1 MHVQSEALDSRLED
15 FLAPG
20 RVAEDL
26 PALFPLLAA
35 RPLLAACTAL
45 FHGGEAAVLARLLV
59 LRELA
64 ARAAAPRWS
73 RREMSAHFAYL
84 DPTKLDTIIKRLAD
98 FALLDWDAEDRSY
111 RVSPLGHQVAAAV
124 ASLLQFSGGDE
135 HGLGFLTAQLAG
147 GAAAGRTSVEHLQ
160 QVLGR
165 LTELEEQF
173 AAAVRSGS
181 EIQLKTAQSR
191 LESVFLWMEKG
202 TQVLH
207 QILEAGEL
215 DDAGYR
221 VAQEIG
227 QRQSRLMRMAGVFSR
242 ELAAMARQH
251 VHLARGGLSTA
262 ELARWLQGLGQR
274 ELAELAQGALS
285 TVPEPAF
292 VTPDVMLDVAE
303 YELCERAAQ
312 GRPDDTLPA
321 AAGADPTLHSAGKV
335 PPQLSALIHL
345 LSGLEAPLAVADAV
359 VADDYPRTAYRFS
372 LLPLIGEQTA
382 DPTLQELAALGL
394 RVAQNGPGMVAV
406 ERAGVAKIDDF
417 TLEPARG

>member
-1 MHVQSEALDSRLED
+1 MHGQNEALDSRLED

-45 FHGGEAAVLARLLV
+45 FHGGEAAVLTRLLV
-59 LRELA
+59 LRELG
-64 ARAAAPRWS
+64 ARAEAPRWT
-73 RREMSAHFAYL
+73 RREIAAHFAYL

-98 FALLDWDAEDRSY
+98 YELLDWDAEDRSY
-111 RVSPLGHQVAAAV
+111 RVSPMGHTVAAAV
-124 ASLLQFSGGDE
+124 ASLLQFSAGDE

-147 GAAAGRTSVEHLQ
+147 GAAAGRVSLEHLQ

-202 TQVLH
+202 TEILRR
-207 QILEAGEL
+207 ILESGEL

-227 QRQSRLMRMAGVFSR
+227 QRQSRLMRMAGMFSR

-251 VHLARGGLSTA
+251 VHLARGGLSTV
-262 ELARWLQGLGQR
+262 ELARWLQGLNQR
-274 ELAELAQGALS
+274 ELLALAEGALAS
-285 TVPEPAF
+285 APEAAF

-303 YELCERAAQ
+303 YELCERAAAERRD
-312 GRPDDTLPA
+312 GALPA
-321 AAGADPTLHSAGKV
+321 AAGADPTLHAAGNV
-335 PPQLSALIHL
+335 PPQLDALIHL
-345 LSGLEAPLAVADAV
+345 LSGVDAPLAVADAV

-372 LLPLIGEQTA
+372 LLPLIGEQTS

-394 RVAQNGPGMVAV
+394 RVVQGDNRMLRVA
-406 ERAGVAKIDDF
+406 RAGVASIDDF
-417 TLEPARG
+417 TLEPVRG